1 MLNPSDFIKESI
13 EEIKKQIGDEKAI
26 IALSGGVDSSVASV
40 LVSQAIGD
48 NLMAVFVDHGLLR
61 EGEAEYVKETFEPRL
76 NFDCIDAS
84 DEFLKELEGVED
96 PEEKRKIIGE
106 VFIRVFERE
115 AEKEGAKF
123 LVQGTIAPDW
133 IESEGKI
140 KSHHNVALPHGL
152 VLELVEPI
160 RELYKDE
167 VRVIGSELGLPDEI
181 VNRQPFPG
189 PGLAVRVVGK
199 LTPEKIEICRKAN
212 AIVEEEVKKEG
223 LDETLWQYFAV
234 LTDTKV
240 TGVKIMP
247 RNIFILDEDSQNM
260 TINNLRNFYN
270 SLDYEFWIIVADRP
284 VDISLYLSQLQLLY
298 NNVQNSQIRKL
309 ITQDVNKAN
318 DFANNNIVDT
328 EYYLIF
334 QEKNPEVISKRLRS
348 IINDLAACG
357 LNAAQTTNDDL
368 RVIIDNFLNGGR
380 TTEFGTVMP
389 L

>member
-1 MLNPSDFIKESI
+1 MLDPSDFIKESI

-40 LVSQAIGD
+40 LVSQSIGD
-48 NLMAVFVDHGLLR
+48 NLHAVFVDHGLLR
-61 EGEAEYVKETFEPRL
+61 EGEAKYVKETFEPRL
-76 NFDCIDAS
+76 NFSCIDAS

-167 VRVIGSELGLPDEI
+167 VRVIGTELGLPGEI

-223 LDETLWQYFAV
+223 LDESLWQYFAV

-240 TGVKIMP
+240 TGVKGDIRDFGYLVVLRMVESW
-247 RNIFILDEDSQNM
+247 DAM
-260 TINNLRNFYN
+260 TANVPELPWEMVRTISARITAEVSEVTHVAL
-270 SLDYEFWIIVADRP
+270 SVSDKPPSTIEFA
-284 VDISLYLSQLQLLY
+284 
-298 NNVQNSQIRKL
+298 
-309 ITQDVNKAN
+309 
-318 DFANNNIVDT
+318 
-328 EYYLIF
+328 
-334 QEKNPEVISKRLRS
+334 
-348 IINDLAACG
+348 
-357 LNAAQTTNDDL
+357 
-368 RVIIDNFLNGGR
+368 
-380 TTEFGTVMP
+380 
-389 L
+389 

>member
-1 MLNPSDFIKESI
+1 MLDPSDFIKESI

-40 LVSQAIGD
+40 LVSEAIGD
-48 NLMAVFVDHGLLR
+48 NLSAVFVDHGLLR
-61 EGEAEYVKETFEPRL
+61 EGEAEYVKKTFEPRL
-76 NFDCIDAS
+76 NFDCIDAK

-96 PEEKRKIIGE
+96 PEEKRKIIGKI
-106 VFIRVFERE
+106 FIRVFERE

-189 PGLAVRVVGK
+189 PGLAVRVIGK
-199 LTPEKIEICRKAN
+199 LTPERIEICRKAN

-223 LDETLWQYFAV
+223 LDATLWQYFAV

-240 TGVKIMP
+240 TGVKGDI
-247 RNIFILDEDSQNM
+247 RDFGYLVILRMVESWDAM
-260 TINNLRNFYN
+260 TANVPELPW
-270 SLDYEFWIIVADRP
+270 EMTKT
-284 VDISLYLSQLQLLY
+284 ISA
-298 NNVQNSQIRKL
+298 R
-309 ITQDVNKAN
+309 ITAEV
-318 DFANNNIVDT
+318 
-328 EYYLIF
+328 
-334 QEKNPEVISKRLRS
+334 PEVTHVALSVSDKPPSTI
-348 IINDLAACG
+348 
-357 LNAAQTTNDDL
+357 
-368 RVIIDNFLNGGR
+368 
-380 TTEFGTVMP
+380 EFE
-389 L
+389 